1 MLRLGDILICKDGAG
16 IGKVGIV
23 AELPSQATINSSLL
37 LIRPANS
44 ILPKYLYY
52 CLSSPYFQQ
61 IVLSRLNGAT
71 TPHLYQ
77 RDITDFPV
85 HFPCFTEQERIVAIL
100 DKAFGGIER
109 ASIKCGMALENT
121 RDAFE
126 SYRDLLFADSAG
138 GVGNRLDELVSFRNG
153 VNFTKSSRGKT
164 VAIVGVKDFQNRFST
179 PTEDL
184 AYVTIDGDVNEED
197 VLRVNDLLTVRSN
210 GNVDLI
216 GRTMLVE
223 ECPQDALHS
232 GFTIRTRIMTDDIWP
247 RYLCHFMRS
256 RITRRRLI
264 DGGTGT
270 NIKSLNQGAL
280 ASLVCPFPSIAR
292 QRLLANELDQIADA
306 TERLQS
312 VYKEKQSLL
321 DALKRSLLH
330 QAFSGQLREQ
340 TSKAVVIPFPIGL
353 PNISSTDLHVGILAI
368 AYAAHESARRA
379 SDFGH
384 VKAEK
389 IAHMVE
395 SFVGLDLG
403 RTPVRDA
410 AGPNDF
416 PHLKKVEHRADRA
429 GYLTFARQVSGGYR
443 VTKKVGFDSLVIK
456 TRAALGDRN
465 PDLDRL
471 LELMTPMSTR
481 QAEIFATVYAAWNN
495 LLMDGEPITDESIV
509 RAAREDWH
517 SDKLNIP
524 RDKFFTAIE
533 WIRTKN
539 LCPEGK
545 GKRVECKGPNH

>member
-1 MLRLGDILICKDGAG
+1 MNRMSKHRGPSSSLGTLSNSGWNTKRLGELAELDGRIGWRGLTAQEYTKSGPLFLSVHSLNYGDVVDFRDAFHITQARYDESPEIMLRLGDILICKDGAG

-138 GVGNRLDELVSFRNG
+138 GVGKRLDELVSFRNG

-256 RITRRRLI
+256 RTTRRRQLI

-292 QRLLANELDQIADA
+292 QRFLANELDQIADA

-340 TSKAVVIPFPIGL
+340 TSKAVVIPFPIPAYRTSPPPIFMSESSPSPML
-353 PNISSTDLHVGILAI
+353 P
-368 AYAAHESARRA
+368 
-379 SDFGH
+379 
-384 VKAEK
+384 
-389 IAHMVE
+389 
-395 SFVGLDLG
+395 
-403 RTPVRDA
+403 
-410 AGPNDF
+410 
-416 PHLKKVEHRADRA
+416 
-429 GYLTFARQVSGGYR
+429 
-443 VTKKVGFDSLVIK
+443 
-456 TRAALGDRN
+456 TRALAGRPILGTSKRKRS
-465 PDLDRL
+465 PTWLSPLWAWTWGELRCAMPLDR
-471 LELMTPMSTR
+471 TTS
-481 QAEIFATVYAAWNN
+481 
-495 LLMDGEPITDESIV
+495 
-509 RAAREDWH
+509 
-517 SDKLNIP
+517 
-524 RDKFFTAIE
+524 
-533 WIRTKN
+533 RT
-539 LCPEGK
+539 
-545 GKRVECKGPNH
+545 